1 MIRASRG
8 RDRADAT
15 ATASWPVTTTI
26 SSTPASDSAS
36 IACWASGFPSTT
48 TICFVPPKR
57 DPVPAASTTPEITG
71 LRLGLEPEELAE
83 EVRDDGPDRRDAQ
96 ADPADGLRDDG
107 RPGRGRCRSGLGRR
121 T

>member
-36 IACWASGFPSTT
+36 IECCASGFPSTT
-48 TICFVPPKR
+48 TTCFVPPNR

-71 LRLGLEPEELAE
+71 LRLGLQPEELAE
-83 EVRDDGPDRRDAQ
+83 EVRDDRPDGRDAEP
-96 ADPADGLRDDG
+96 DPTNR
-107 RPGRGRCRSGLGRR
+107 LGDHR
-121 T
+121 